1 MEHSPTPLLVSS
13 SASAP
18 SHHHHHHAILSWE
31 QWQHHSWAY
40 CSSAGSPLQL
50 LAQTET
56 EHPWQELRLHKMS
69 WLCSKC
75 LPCGKSSAEVFYPL
89 YWGSSNSWHRIQHTL
104 SRLGLLQ
111 NCYQFVSSSQFNSS
125 SSPQPVASA
134 SVTSAAANL
143 DENSTFWEAPSLLDT
158 PPE

>member
-1 MEHSPTPLLVSS
+1 MTFIYCQQFFRAGVSS
-13 SASAP
+13 GSIS
-18 SHHHHHHAILSWE
+18 STTLGLQQHISTITSITLSCGRE

-50 LAQTET
+50 LAQTGK
-56 EHPWQELRLHKMS
+56 EHPWQELRPQGIS

-75 LPCGKSSAEVFYPL
+75 LPCGTSSAEVLYPL
-89 YWGSSNSWHRIQHTL
+89 YWGSSNSWHRIQHTIK
-104 SRLGLLQ
+104 RLGLVQ

-134 SVTSAAANL
+134 
-143 DENSTFWEAPSLLDT
+143 
-158 PPE
+158 